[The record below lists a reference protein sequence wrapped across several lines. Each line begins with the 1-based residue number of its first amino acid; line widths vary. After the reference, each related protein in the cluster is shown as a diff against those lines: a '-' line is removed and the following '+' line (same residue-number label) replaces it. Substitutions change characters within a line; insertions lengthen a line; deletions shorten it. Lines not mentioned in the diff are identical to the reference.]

1 LASRP
6 SNNRGIP
13 PISSIAEIA
22 GVAQLG
28 VVVDPAIV
36 FPPEFPYTTGN
47 TKALRDNFVELYR
60 ECSAMLGLPAHDL
73 IVDIGSNDST
83 LLANFKAP
91 GHRVVGIEPTD
102 VGDIANKRDIST
114 LKRYFNLD
122 VAREIKRD
130 HGQASVITATNC
142 FAHIED
148 VHGIMEAI
156 VELLEPG
163 GVFIV
168 AHRRSAGTYAQGQ
181 AIPRSSHR
189 PVTCAANIVENF
201 NCVIA
206 AAMIVHANV
215 KPASEKFS
223 TAVGSCDVTVVG
235 GAGHVG
241 IPLVLALADAGLRV
255 LLAGRA
261 LNFAI

>member
-6 SNNRGIP
+6 SNNRGIL

-60 ECSAMLGLPAHDL
+60 ECSAMVGLAAHDL

-102 VGDIANKRDIST
+102 V
-114 LKRYFNLD
+114 
-122 VAREIKRD
+122 ARA
-130 HGQASVITATNC
+130 G
-142 FAHIED
+142 
-148 VHGIMEAI
+148 
-156 VELLEPG
+156 
-163 GVFIV
+163 
-168 AHRRSAGTYAQGQ
+168 RRL
-181 AIPRSSHR
+181 H
-189 PVTCAANIVENF
+189 
-201 NCVIA
+201 
-206 AAMIVHANV
+206 
-215 KPASEKFS
+215 
-223 TAVGSCDVTVVG
+223 
-235 GAGHVG
+235 
-241 IPLVLALADAGLRV
+241 LRV
-255 LLAGRA
+255 ALSDVSARWLAVRHH
-261 LNFAI
+261 LP